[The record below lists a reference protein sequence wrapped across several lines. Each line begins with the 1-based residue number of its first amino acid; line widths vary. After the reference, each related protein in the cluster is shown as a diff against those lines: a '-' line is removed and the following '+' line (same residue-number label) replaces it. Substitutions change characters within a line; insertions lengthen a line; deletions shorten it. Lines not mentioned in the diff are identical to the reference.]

1 MNKHRAATLVE
12 LLVVMSI
19 WSFLMV
25 AILGFYAYGT
35 KVSTRYDKASQ
46 EIRVVQLLADKI
58 NTFCRNAH
66 ILQVIQFPPTLLV
79 QRVQEN
85 PLMPDCLMA
94 NLRPTMEYLSIGPD
108 PKRTRP
114 EDTPMTSAYNAV
126 MTGLYGQP
134 GEVALP
140 LPRGMRAEFRLTN
153 GILILSCNNPL
164 EGQALGLPPMGEL
177 PPRRPEDRLPLNHFF
192 EFRGL
197 SPSTRYMGN

>member
-1 MNKHRAATLVE
+1 MRKYRGATLAE

-58 NTFCRNAH
+58 NTFGRNAY
-66 ILQVIQFPPTLLV
+66 ILEVIQFPPTLLV
-79 QRVQEN
+79 QRIQEN
-85 PLMPDCLMA
+85 PLQPDCLLA
-94 NLRPTMEYLSIGPD
+94 NLRPTMEFLCIGPD
-108 PKRTRP
+108 PKRTPP
-114 EDTPMTSAYNAV
+114 EETPMTSAYNAV
-126 MTGLYGQP
+126 LTGIYGQP
-134 GEVALP
+134 GEVSLP

-164 EGQALGLPPMGEL
+164 EGQPLGLPPLAEL
-177 PPRRPEDRLPLNHFF
+177 PARRPEDRLPLNHFF

-197 SPSTRYMGN
+197 SPTTRYMGN